1 MFSGQPWHSV
11 SLQGGTAPNILHI
24 DMDAFFASVEVLD
37 RPEVAGKPAVVAHD
51 SPRSVVTSATYEA
64 RALGIRSAM
73 ALATAKRLC
82 PDVIV
87 LEPHFEKYRAYSK
100 KVMSIFYD
108 FTPVVEQL
116 SIDEAFLDVSGAQK
130 IFGTPEQIAQ
140 QIKDRVREETGLPCS
155 VGVAST
161 KFVAKLASTKSKP
174 NGLLV
179 IPEEETLAFLHPLPI
194 EAIWGVGK
202 KTAEVLHKRG
212 LHTVSDIAQSPP
224 ASLISAL
231 GQAAGTH
238 LYELSWARDPRPVTT
253 ERAEKSIGKE
263 HTFTEDVTDTE
274 KLKATLL
281 FQADHVGAQLRKAQL
296 EARTIGLKVTFS
308 DFESLTRSRTLPEA
322 TSVGRE
328 IHKVVCE
335 LLDELKTGGR
345 AIRLIGVRAASLVDP
360 GSQPL
365 SLWGDEGDAW
375 KEAEIVMD
383 QVGEKFGPDSVR
395 PASFLRKIE
404 PTRESGT
411 PG

>member
-1 MFSGQPWHSV
+1 MQPLHSV
-11 SLQGGTAPNILHI
+11 SLLGGTAPNILHI

-73 ALATAKRLC
+73 PLVSAKRLC

-100 KVMSIFYD
+100 KVMSIFHD

-140 QIKDRVREETGLPCS
+140 QIKDRVRDETGLPCS

-179 IPEEETLAFLHPLPI
+179 IPDDETLAFLHPLPI

-212 LHTVSDIAQSPP
+212 LHTVADIAQSPP

-231 GQAAGTH
+231 GQAAGTQ
-238 LYELSWARDPRPVTT
+238 LFELSWARDPRPVTT
-253 ERAEKSIGKE
+253 QRAEKSIGKE
-263 HTFTEDVTDTE
+263 HTFNEDVTDAE

-345 AIRLIGVRAASLVDP
+345 AIRLIGVRAESLVDA
-360 GSQPL
+360 GTQQL

>member
-1 MFSGQPWHSV
+1 
-11 SLQGGTAPNILHI
+11 
-24 DMDAFFASVEVLD
+24 MDAFFASVEVLD

-73 ALATAKRLC
+73 PLVTAKRLC

-140 QIKDRVREETGLPCS
+140 QIKDRVRDETGLPCS

-212 LHTVSDIAQSPP
+212 LHTVADIAQSPP

-238 LYELSWARDPRPVTT
+238 LYELSWARDPRPVSTQ
-253 ERAEKSIGKE
+253 RAEKSIGKE
-263 HTFTEDVTDTE
+263 HTFNEDVTDAV

-345 AIRLIGVRAASLVDP
+345 AIRLIGVRAASLVDA
-360 GSQPL
+360 GTQQL
-365 SLWGDEGDAW
+365 SLWGDEADAW

-404 PTRESGT
+404 RTRESGT

>member
-1 MFSGQPWHSV
+1 
-11 SLQGGTAPNILHI
+11 
-24 DMDAFFASVEVLD
+24 MDAFFASVEVLD
-37 RPEVAGKPAVVAHD
+37 RPDVVGKPAVVAHD

-73 ALATAKRLC
+73 PLSNAKRLV
-82 PDVIV
+82 PNVIV
-87 LEPHFEKYRAYSK
+87 LEPHFEKYRHYSRIVM
-100 KVMSIFYD
+100 KVFND
-108 FTPVVEQL
+108 FTPLVEQL
-116 SIDEAFLDVSGAQK
+116 SIDEAFLDVSGAIK
-130 IFGTPEQIAQ
+130 IFGPPEQIAA
-140 QIKDRVREETGLPCS
+140 QIKQRVFEETGLTCS

-179 IPEEETLAFLHPLPI
+179 VPEEDTLEFLHPLPI
-194 EAIWGVGK
+194 DALWGVGK

-212 LHTVSDIAQSPP
+212 LHTVADVAHSPEQ
-224 ASLISAL
+224 SLIAAL
-231 GQAAGTH
+231 GQAAGSH
-238 LYELSWARDPRPVTT
+238 LYALAWARDPRPVNT
-253 ERAEKSIGKE
+253 AKADKSIGKE
-263 HTFTEDVTDTE
+263 HTFNEDVTDIE

-328 IHKVVCE
+328 IHKIVCE
-335 LLDELKTGGR
+335 LLDDLRIGGR
-345 AIRLIGVRAASLVDP
+345 AVRLIGVRSAGLVEA
-360 GSQPL
+360 GGQQL
-365 SLWGDEGDAW
+365 SLWEDETDPW
-375 KEAEIVMD
+375 KDAEIVID
-383 QVGEKFGPDSVR
+383 QVDQKFGPASVR
-395 PASFLRKIE
+395 PASLLRKIE

>member
-1 MFSGQPWHSV
+1 MQPSHSV
-11 SLQGGTAPNILHI
+11 SLLGGTAPNILHI

-51 SPRSVVTSATYEA
+51 SPRSVGTSATYEA

-73 ALATAKRLC
+73 PLVTAKRLC

-140 QIKDRVREETGLPCS
+140 QIKDRVRDETGLPCS

-212 LHTVSDIAQSPP
+212 LHTVADSAQSPP
-224 ASLISAL
+224 VNLISAL

-238 LYELSWARDPRPVTT
+238 LYELSWARDPRPVSTQ
-253 ERAEKSIGKE
+253 RAEKSIGKE
-263 HTFTEDVTDTE
+263 HTFNEDVTDAE

-345 AIRLIGVRAASLVDP
+345 SIRLIGVRAASLVDA
-360 GSQPL
+360 GTQQL
-365 SLWGDEGDAW
+365 SLWGDEADAW

>member
-1 MFSGQPWHSV
+1 
-11 SLQGGTAPNILHI
+11 
-24 DMDAFFASVEVLD
+24 MDAFFASVEVLD
-37 RPEVAGKPAVVAHD
+37 RPDVAGKPAVVAHN

-73 ALATAKRLC
+73 PLVMAQRLC
-82 PDVIV
+82 PDVII
-87 LEPHFEKYRAYSK
+87 LEPHFEKYRTYST
-100 KVMSIFYD
+100 KVMSIFHD
-108 FTPVVEQL
+108 FTPLVEQL
-116 SIDEAFLDVSGAQK
+116 SIDEAFLDVAGAQK
-130 IFGTPEQIAQ
+130 IFGSPEEIARR
-140 QIKDRVREETGLPCS
+140 IKERVLAETGLPCS

-179 IPEEETLAFLHPLPI
+179 IPEEETLAFLHPLPV
-194 EAIWGVGK
+194 EAVWGVGK
-202 KTAEVLHKRG
+202 KTADILHKRG
-212 LHTVSDIAQSPP
+212 LHTVADIAQSPP

-231 GQAAGTH
+231 GQASGAH
-238 LYELSWARDPRPVTT
+238 LYELAWGRDPRPVST
-253 ERAEKSIGKE
+253 ERVDKSIGKE
-263 HTFTEDVTDTE
+263 HTFTEDVTDAE

-308 DFESLTRSRTLPEA
+308 DFESVTRSRTLPEA

-345 AIRLIGVRAASLVDP
+345 AIRLIGVRAASLVDA
-360 GSQPL
+360 GTQQL
-365 SLWGDEGDAW
+365 SLWEDENDAW

-383 QVGEKFGPDSVR
+383 KVGEKFGPDSVR

>member
-1 MFSGQPWHSV
+1 
-11 SLQGGTAPNILHI
+11 
-24 DMDAFFASVEVLD
+24 MDAFFASVEVLD
-37 RPEVAGKPAVVAHD
+37 RPEVVGKPAVVAHD

-73 ALATAKRLC
+73 PLVHARRVV

-87 LEPHFEKYRAYSK
+87 LEPHFEKYRHYSRM
-100 KVMSIFYD
+100 VMQIFHD
-108 FTPVVEQL
+108 FTPLVEQL
-116 SIDEAFLDVSGAQK
+116 SIDEAFLDVSGATK
-130 IFGTPEQIAQ
+130 IFGSPEEIAAL
-140 QIKDRVREETGLPCS
+140 IRARVKAETGLPCS

-161 KFVAKLASTKSKP
+161 KFVAKLASTKPKP

-179 IPEEETLAFLHPLPI
+179 IPEEDTLEFLHPLPI
-194 EAIWGVGK
+194 DALWGVGK
-202 KTAEVLHKRG
+202 KTAEILRKRG
-212 LHTVSDIAQSPP
+212 LHTVADVAHSPES
-224 ASLISAL
+224 SLISAL
-231 GQAAGTH
+231 GHAAGSH
-238 LYELSWARDPRPVTT
+238 LYALSWARDPRPVST
-253 ERAEKSIGKE
+253 ERVDKSIGKE
-263 HTFTEDVTDTE
+263 HTFTEDVTDVE
-274 KLKATLL
+274 KLTATLL

-296 EARTIGLKVTFS
+296 EARTIGLKVTYS

-335 LLDELKTGGR
+335 LLDELRLGGR
-345 AIRLIGVRAASLVDP
+345 SVRLIGVRAAGLVQA
-360 GSQPL
+360 GGQQL
-365 SLWGDEGDAW
+365 SLWEDEVDPW
-375 KEAEIVMD
+375 KDAEIAMD

>member
-1 MFSGQPWHSV
+1 
-11 SLQGGTAPNILHI
+11 
-24 DMDAFFASVEVLD
+24 MDAFFASVEVLD

-73 ALATAKRLC
+73 PLVSAKRLC

-100 KVMSIFYD
+100 KVMSIFHD

-140 QIKDRVREETGLPCS
+140 QIKDRVRDETGLPCS

-179 IPEEETLAFLHPLPI
+179 IPDDETLAFLHPLPI

-212 LHTVSDIAQSPP
+212 LHTVADIAQSPP

-231 GQAAGTH
+231 GQAAGTQ
-238 LYELSWARDPRPVTT
+238 LFELSWARDPRPVTT
-253 ERAEKSIGKE
+253 QRAEKSIGKE
-263 HTFTEDVTDTE
+263 HTFNEDVTDAE

-345 AIRLIGVRAASLVDP
+345 AIRLIGVRAESLVDA
-360 GSQPL
+360 GTQQL

>member
-1 MFSGQPWHSV
+1 MQPSHSV
-11 SLQGGTAPNILHI
+11 SLLGGTAPNILHI

-73 ALATAKRLC
+73 PLVTAKRLC

-140 QIKDRVREETGLPCS
+140 QIKDRVRDETGLPCS

-212 LHTVSDIAQSPP
+212 LHTVADIAQSPP

-238 LYELSWARDPRPVTT
+238 LYELSWARDPRPVSTQ
-253 ERAEKSIGKE
+253 RAEKSIGKE
-263 HTFTEDVTDTE
+263 HTFNEDVTDAE

-345 AIRLIGVRAASLVDP
+345 AIRLIGVRAASLVDA
-360 GSQPL
+360 GTQQL

>member
-1 MFSGQPWHSV
+1 MQPSHSV
-11 SLQGGTAPNILHI
+11 SLLGGTAPNILHI

-73 ALATAKRLC
+73 PLVTAKRLC

-140 QIKDRVREETGLPCS
+140 QIKDRVRDETGLPCS

-212 LHTVSDIAQSPP
+212 LHTVADIAQSPP

-238 LYELSWARDPRPVTT
+238 LYELSWARDPRPVSTQ
-253 ERAEKSIGKE
+253 RAEKSIGKE
-263 HTFTEDVTDTE
+263 HTFNEDVTDAE

-328 IHKVVCE
+328 IHKIVCE
-335 LLDELKTGGR
+335 LLDDLRIGGR
-345 AIRLIGVRAASLVDP
+345 AVRLIGVRSAGLVEA
-360 GSQPL
+360 GGQQL
-365 SLWGDEGDAW
+365 SLWEDETDPW
-375 KEAEIVMD
+375 KDAEIVID
-383 QVGEKFGPDSVR
+383 QVDQKFGPASVR
-395 PASFLRKIE
+395 PASLLRKIE

>member
-1 MFSGQPWHSV
+1 
-11 SLQGGTAPNILHI
+11 
-24 DMDAFFASVEVLD
+24 MDAFFASVEVLD
-37 RPEVAGKPAVVAHD
+37 RTEVAGKPSVVAHD

-212 LHTVSDIAQSPP
+212 LHTVADIAQSPP

-231 GQAAGTH
+231 GQVAGTH
-238 LYELSWARDPRPVTT
+238 LYELSWARDSRPVTT

>member
-1 MFSGQPWHSV
+1 MQPSHSV
-11 SLQGGTAPNILHI
+11 SLLGGTAPNILHI

-73 ALATAKRLC
+73 PLVTAKRLC

-140 QIKDRVREETGLPCS
+140 QIKDRVRDETGLPCS

-212 LHTVSDIAQSPP
+212 LHTVADIAQSPP

-238 LYELSWARDPRPVTT
+238 LYELSWARDPRPVSTQ
-253 ERAEKSIGKE
+253 RAEKSIGKE
-263 HTFTEDVTDTE
+263 HTFNEDVTDAV

-345 AIRLIGVRAASLVDP
+345 AIRLIGVRAASLVDA
-360 GSQPL
+360 GTQQL
-365 SLWGDEGDAW
+365 SLWGDEADAW

-404 PTRESGT
+404 RTRESGT

>member
-1 MFSGQPWHSV
+1 
-11 SLQGGTAPNILHI
+11 
-24 DMDAFFASVEVLD
+24 MDAFFASVEVLD

-73 ALATAKRLC
+73 PLVMAKRLC

-87 LEPHFEKYRAYSK
+87 LEPHFEKYREYSRAVM
-100 KVMSIFYD
+100 KVFND

-116 SIDEAFLDVSGAQK
+116 SIDEAFLDVSGAIK
-130 IFGTPEQIAQ
+130 IFGSPEEIAR
-140 QIKDRVREETGLPCS
+140 QIKTQVFEETGLPCS

-161 KFVAKLASTKSKP
+161 KFVAKLASTQSKP

-179 IPEEETLAFLHPLPI
+179 IPEEDTLAFLQPLPI
-194 EAIWGVGK
+194 DALWGVGK

-212 LHTVSDIAQSPP
+212 LHTVADVAHTPEK
-224 ASLISAL
+224 SLISAL
-231 GQAAGTH
+231 GQSAGHH
-238 LYELSWARDPRPVTT
+238 LYELSWGRDPRAVTT
-253 ERAEKSIGKE
+253 ERVDKSIGKE
-263 HTFTEDVTDTE
+263 HTFSEDVTDVE

-296 EARTIGLKVTFS
+296 EARTIGLRVIYS
-308 DFESLTRSRTLPEA
+308 DFEALTRSRTLSEA

-328 IHKVVCE
+328 IHRVVCE
-335 LLDELKTGGR
+335 LFDELKVGGR
-345 AIRLIGVRAASLVDP
+345 AIRLIGVRAASLVEA
-360 GSQPL
+360 GSQQL
-365 SLWGDEGDAW
+365 SLWEDEGDAW
-375 KEAEIVMD
+375 KDAEIVMD
-383 QVGEKFGPDSVR
+383 QVGEKFGANSVR

>member
-1 MFSGQPWHSV
+1 
-11 SLQGGTAPNILHI
+11 
-24 DMDAFFASVEVLD
+24 MDAFFASVEVLD
-37 RPEVAGKPAVVAHD
+37 RPDVVGKPAVVAHD

-73 ALATAKRLC
+73 PLTQAKRLV
-82 PDVIV
+82 PNVIV
-87 LEPHFEKYRAYSK
+87 LEPHFEKYRHYSR
-100 KVMSIFYD
+100 KVMKIFND
-108 FTPVVEQL
+108 FTPLVEQL
-116 SIDEAFLDVSGAQK
+116 SIDEAFLDVSGAVK
-130 IFGTPEQIAQ
+130 IFGSPEEIAT
-140 QIKDRVREETGLPCS
+140 QIKSRVLEETGLPCS

-179 IPEEETLAFLHPLPI
+179 IPEEDTLAFLHPLPI
-194 EAIWGVGK
+194 DALWGVGK

-212 LHTVSDIAQSPP
+212 LHTVADVAHSPE

-231 GQAAGTH
+231 GQAAGKH
-238 LYELSWARDPRPVTT
+238 LYELSWARDPRPVST
-253 ERAEKSIGKE
+253 EKVDKSIGKE
-263 HTFTEDVTDTE
+263 HTFTEDVTDLE

-308 DFESLTRSRTLPEA
+308 DFESLSRSRTLPEA

-328 IHKVVCE
+328 IYKVVCE
-335 LLDELKTGGR
+335 LFDDLRIGSR
-345 AIRLIGVRAASLVDP
+345 AIRLIGVRSAGLVEA
-360 GSQPL
+360 GGQQL
-365 SLWGDEGDAW
+365 SLWDDDVDPW
-375 KEAEIVMD
+375 KDAEIVMD
-383 QVGEKFGPDSVR
+383 QVDHKFGPDTVR

>member
-1 MFSGQPWHSV
+1 MQPSHSV
-11 SLQGGTAPNILHI
+11 SLLGGTAPNILHI

-73 ALATAKRLC
+73 PLVTAKRLC

-140 QIKDRVREETGLPCS
+140 QIKDRVRDETGLPCS

-194 EAIWGVGK
+194 ETIWGVGK

-212 LHTVSDIAQSPP
+212 LHTVADIAQSPP

-238 LYELSWARDPRPVTT
+238 LYELSWARDPRPVSTQ
-253 ERAEKSIGKE
+253 RAEKSIGKE
-263 HTFTEDVTDTE
+263 HTFNEDVTDAE

-335 LLDELKTGGR
+335 LLDELKTSGR
-345 AIRLIGVRAASLVDP
+345 SIRLIGVRAASLVDA
-360 GSQPL
+360 GTQQL